1 MLSADPAWQLSLA
14 RVPIIA
20 PQAYI
25 AAMAKTPIRPTDDA
39 ARVLARS
46 LMTSARF
53 AALGVLHP
61 DTGAPHVSRIA
72 FALGRDGQPISLVST
87 LSLHT
92 RALQSNP
99 VCSLLVGEP
108 PATGN
113 PLAFARLSLTAT
125 AEFIARDARSETRDR
140 YLKTHPKAQLYVD
153 FADFGFVRFAV
164 ISGALNGGFGKA
176 YDLSAA
182 DLAWKNR
189 G

>member
-1 MLSADPAWQLSLA
+1 
-14 RVPIIA
+14 
-20 PQAYI
+20 
-25 AAMAKTPIRPTDDA
+25 
-39 ARVLARS
+39 
-46 LMTSARF
+46 MTSARF

-108 PATGN
+108 PATGD

-125 AEFIARDARSETRDR
+125 AEFIAQDARSETRDR
-140 YLKTHPKAQLYVD
+140 YLKTHPKARLYVD
-153 FADFGFVRFAV
+153 FADFGFVSFRV

-176 YDLSAA
+176 YELSAA